1 MKEGALDRGGSSSGS
16 AKILVSPNEWGT
28 SSSACL
34 YTAHVSRTPDHGRY
48 SV

>member
-1 MKEGALDRGGSSSGS
+1 MKESALDRGGSSSGS
-16 AKILVSPNEWGT
+16 AKILVTPTEWGT

-34 YTAHVSRTPDHGRY
+34 YTADLSRTPDHGRY